1 MSVDSLIQK
10 HGVNMQAQQIGTS
23 QDLSGAIITGYTNSG
38 SAFKGFVQPQAA
50 SDAVRGGSDE
60 ELVTHKVYLSASESV
75 DTNFDRLVVTDGSLT
90 LKLDVVGHIRPGLF
104 RSGTLG
110 VIVVDC
116 TQDRGLD
123 A

>member
-10 HGVNMQAQQIGTS
+10 HGVTVQAQQIGTS
-23 QDLSGAIITGYTNSG
+23 QDLSGAIVQGYTNSG
-38 SAFKGFVQPQAA
+38 GTFLAFVQPQAA

-104 RSGTLG
+104 RSGALG